1 MSNAAVNTV
10 PSNSSRE
17 LDLEVLEFLFMLYN
31 KSFFF
36 TSLANT

>member
-1 MSNAAVNTV
+1 MNNAAVSTV
-10 PSNSSRE
+10 PSNSSRK
-17 LDLEVLEFLFMLYN
+17 LDLGILKFLFVHYY